1 MLAGRECVLV
11 RVFDFLEAFP
21 PATPHANE
29 SAGEAE
35 CGKANASAGSFSQC
49 HLLMTLSIR
58 CLITPSASHMAGV
71 TPTPRLCRHPCVR
84 ACRLFSSNNVFSL
97 PANAF
102 KCSLVKKK
110 KKGVLTCLSCFSAAR
125 RQLVER
131 RFFSVP
137 IKKK

>member
-1 MLAGRECVLV
+1 MLARRECVLV

-84 ACRLFSSNNVFSL
+84 ACRLFSSNNAFLL
-97 PANAF
+97 PVNAF
-102 KCSLVKKK
+102 KCSLVKKG
-110 KKGVLTCLSCFSAAR
+110 GVVADTLELFFCRTEATCRTSFLFC
-125 RQLVER
+125 
-131 RFFSVP
+131 P
-137 IKKK
+137 Y